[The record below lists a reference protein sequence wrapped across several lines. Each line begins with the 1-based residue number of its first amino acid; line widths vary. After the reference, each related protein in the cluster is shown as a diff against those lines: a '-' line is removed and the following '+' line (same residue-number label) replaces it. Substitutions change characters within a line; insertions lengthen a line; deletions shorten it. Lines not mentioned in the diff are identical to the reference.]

1 MHRLKALGENRY
13 VGDVRTME
21 VHDTWH
27 PDCEGCL
34 PGLIV
39 AEGAG
44 VGFEP
49 DELSQALEEGFECC
63 SWCFGREKDPEGPWT
78 PSSESDH
85 AMPESADPGA

>member
-1 MHRLKALGENRY
+1 MHRLKALDKQRY
-13 VGDVRTME
+13 IGDVRTME

-63 SWCFGREKDPEGPWT
+63 SWCFGKNDPERSWRLG
-78 PSSESDH
+78 SESDPTL
-85 AMPESADPGA
+85 PEGANQGA